1 MLGFAETAIDLPRL
15 TERVEARVASAA
27 TSLDSL
33 SFYWDLEAWRLLLR
47 MVCAEELVSKSKVV
61 RLLVVMEA
69 SLPYKAVFC
78 V

>member
-1 MLGFAETAIDLPRL
+1 MLGFAETAIYLPRL
-15 TERVEARVASAA
+15 TERVEARIASAA

-33 SFYWDLEAWRLLLR
+33 SFCWDLEAWRLLLR